1 MGTVDEKQQKQREHW
16 NARSRTFPR
25 FEEGDSTYEAG
36 MLRRAAENSVDFNGK
51 RVLDVGCGSG
61 MYTLRLARMAQSV
74 TAVDVADEM
83 LRLLC
88 QDAAAMNISNITTV
102 CSGWD
107 DFFTNQRFDIVFA
120 SMTPAIESDESR
132 EKLMQYTT
140 DKVVFMGFSERM
152 LSDVMQG
159 LHKRYGITP
168 KIFNNAQDMRAW
180 LESRGMPYTAIPV
193 KGQWEV
199 TKSREDLVD
208 ACITTLR
215 EYGAEPD
222 PHFVEAHVEAFKD
235 ENGQYVERTEYV
247 VEMIIWQKR

>member
-36 MLRRAAENSVDFNGK
+36 MLRRAAENGVDFNGK

-107 DFFTNQRFDIVFA
+107 DFSTDQRFDIVFA

-159 LHKRYGITP
+159 LHERYGITP

-193 KGQWEV
+193 KGQWV
-199 TKSREDLVD
+199 VAKSREDLVD
-208 ACITTLR
+208 VCLITLR

-222 PHFVEAHVEAFKD
+222 QRFVEAHVEAFKD
-235 ENGQYVERTEYV
+235 EQGQYVERTDYV
-247 VEMIIWQKR
+247 IEMIIWQKR

>member
-36 MLRRAAENSVDFNGK
+36 MLRRAAENGVDFNGK

-159 LHKRYGITP
+159 LHERYGITP

-193 KGQWEV
+193 KGQWV
-199 TKSREDLVD
+199 VAKSREDLVD
-208 ACITTLR
+208 VCLTTLR

-222 PHFVEAHVEAFKD
+222 PRFVEAHVEAFKD
-235 ENGQYVERTEYV
+235 EQGQYVERTDYV
-247 VEMIIWQKR
+247 IEMIIWQKR